1 MTRPLGIKEV
11 ATQVTIDEKHEL
23 RRSQWSYRDQVSM
36 LTTSNSHVNK
46 GMRMR
51 VIPLQRIEMMVAMIF
66 TAVPNVPNP
75 PTINASAQ

>member
-1 MTRPLGIKEV
+1 MTSMNCAAVSGVI
-11 ATQVTIDEKHEL
+11 VTK
-23 RRSQWSYRDQVSM
+23 VSM
-36 LTTSNSHVNK
+36 LTTSNSQVNR

-51 VIPLQRIEMMVAMIF
+51 VMPLQRIEMMVAMIF